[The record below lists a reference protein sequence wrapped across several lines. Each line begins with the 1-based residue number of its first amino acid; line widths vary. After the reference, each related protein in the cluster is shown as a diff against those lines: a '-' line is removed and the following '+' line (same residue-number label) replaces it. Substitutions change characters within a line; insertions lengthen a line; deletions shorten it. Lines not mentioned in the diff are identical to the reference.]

1 MPTNGPVG
9 ERIAIYRR
17 RRGLSQAV
25 LAGLIG
31 RSVSWLSQVERG
43 TRAVDRMSVLIDL
56 SRVLKVDIAELTGQ
70 SFALAPNGGLE
81 PEGLADIRRVLMRY
95 TELPAAI
102 NPGPSTVDAAPDLIQ
117 LRSRVDTAWRLR
129 QASRYGQLGRQ
140 VPDLITQAEQAT
152 QHYQGD
158 DQRTA
163 FALLAETYQVTRAML
178 RKLGDAHLAWIAADR
193 AVRAGRHADNPL
205 LIAVG
210 ARALSQ
216 VFTETGQLDAAL
228 DISLS
233 SAAALE
239 PRLRGNR
246 SGPEGWSVWGALL
259 LTAAVAA
266 ARDNDIGAASDYLRR
281 AGRAADHLHADRNDL
296 WTSFGPTNVAIHGI
310 SAAVELGDVSETIR
324 RAEQVNTTALPADLL
339 ERRAQVFIDLG
350 RAYVQRRDD
359 AAASAV
365 FRQAEELA
373 PEEVHYSVPV
383 REALREML
391 KREHRYTS
399 RELRPLARRTGI
411 ISS

>member
-43 TRAVDRMSVLIDL
+43 IRAVDRMSVLIDL
-56 SRVLKVDIAELTGQ
+56 SRALKVDISELTGQ
-70 SFALAPNGGLE
+70 PFALAPNGGLE

-95 TELPAAI
+95 SQLPAAI
-102 NPGPSTVDAAPDLIQ
+102 KPAPSTVTAPPDLAR

-140 VPDLITQAEQAT
+140 IANLIADAEQAT
-152 QHYQGD
+152 QYYHGD
-158 DQRTA
+158 EQRLA
-163 FALLAETYQVTRAML
+163 FALLAETYQVARAML
-178 RKLGDAHLAWIAADR
+178 RKLGDGHLAWIAADR
-193 AVRAGRHADNPL
+193 AVQAGRHAENPL
-205 LIAVG
+205 LVAVG

-239 PRLRGNR
+239 PRLRENS
-246 SGPEGWSVWGALL
+246 SGPEAWSVWGALL
-259 LTAAVAA
+259 LTAALAA
-266 ARDNDIGAASDYLRR
+266 ARDNDIGAAWGYLRR
-281 AGRAADHLHADRNDL
+281 AGRAADRLHADRNDL

-310 SAAVELGDVSETIR
+310 SVAVELGDVAETIR
-324 RAEQVNTTALPADLL
+324 RAEQVNTAPLPADLL
-339 ERRAQVFIDLG
+339 ERRANVFIDLG

-359 AAASAV
+359 AAATAV

-373 PEEVHYSVPV
+373 AEEVHYSVPV

-391 KREHRYTS
+391 KREHRYATP
-399 RELRPLARRTGI
+399 ELRPLAQRTGV
-411 ISS
+411 IS

>member
-70 SFALAPNGGLE
+70 PFALAPNGGLE
-81 PEGLADIRRVLMRY
+81 PAGLADIRRVLMRY
-95 TELPAAI
+95 AQLPEVI
-102 NPGPSTVDAAPDLIQ
+102 NPGPSTTASAADLTH
-117 LRSRVDTAWRLR
+117 LRSRVDKAWRLR
-129 QASRYGQLGRQ
+129 QASRYGQLGPRIA
-140 VPDLITQAEQAT
+140 DLVADAEQAT
-152 QHYQGD
+152 QQYRGD
-158 DQRTA
+158 EQRTA
-163 FALLAETYQVTRAML
+163 FTLLAETYQVARAML
-178 RKLGDAHLAWIAADR
+178 RKLGDTHLAWIAADR
-193 AVRAGRHADNPL
+193 AVHAGRYAENPL
-205 LIAVG
+205 LVAVG

-216 VFTETGQLDAAL
+216 VFTEGGQLDAAL

-239 PRLRGNR
+239 PRLRGDR
-246 SGPEGWSVWGALL
+246 SGPEGWSVWGALM
-259 LTAAVAA
+259 LTAALAA
-266 ARDNDIGAASDYLRR
+266 SRDNDVGATWDYLRR
-281 AGRAADHLHADRNDL
+281 AERAAEHLGTDRNDL
-296 WTSFGPTNVAIHGI
+296 WTSFGPTNVAIHGV
-310 SAAVELGDVSETIR
+310 SVTVELGDVAETIE
-324 RAEQVNTTALPADLL
+324 RAERINTATLPAALL
-339 ERRAQVFIDLG
+339 ERRSNVFIDLG

-359 AAASAV
+359 AAATAV

-391 KREHRYTS
+391 KREHRYATP
-399 RELRPLARRTGI
+399 ELRPLALRTGI
-411 ISS
+411 IS

>member
-25 LAGLIG
+25 LSGLIG

-70 SFALAPNGGLE
+70 PFALAPNGGLE

-102 NPGPSTVDAAPDLIQ
+102 NPGPSTIDTSPDLIQ
-117 LRSRVDTAWRLR
+117 LRSGVDTAWRLR
-129 QASRYGQLGRQ
+129 QASRYAQLGHQ
-140 VPDLITQAEQAT
+140 VPDLITRAEQAT
-152 QHYQGD
+152 QHYQGHE
-158 DQRTA
+158 QRAA

-193 AVRAGRHADNPL
+193 AVRAGRHAESPL

-239 PRLRGNR
+239 PSLRGDR
-246 SGPEGWSVWGALL
+246 SGPQGWSVWGALL
-259 LTAAVAA
+259 LTAAIAA
-266 ARDNDIGAASDYLRR
+266 ARDNDIGAASDYLRQ
-281 AGRAADHLHADRNDL
+281 ASRAADHLHADRNDL
-296 WTSFGPTNVAIHGI
+296 WTSFGPTGVAIHGI
-310 SAAVELGDVSETIR
+310 SVAVELGDVTETIR
-324 RAEQVNTTALPADLL
+324 LAEQVNTTPLPADLL

-359 AAASAV
+359 AAATTV

-391 KREHRYTS
+391 KREHRYATP
-399 RELRPLARRTGI
+399 ELRPLARRTGI
-411 ISS
+411 IS

>member
-1 MPTNGPVG
+1 
-9 ERIAIYRR
+9 
-17 RRGLSQAV
+17 
-25 LAGLIG
+25 
-31 RSVSWLSQVERG
+31 
-43 TRAVDRMSVLIDL
+43 MSVLIDL

-70 SFALAPNGGLE
+70 PFALAPNGGLE

-95 TELPAAI
+95 AQLPAAI
-102 NPGPSTVDAAPDLIQ
+102 SSGPGTVTAPPDVVR

-140 VPDLITQAEQAT
+140 IANLIADAEQAT
-152 QHYQGD
+152 QYYHGD
-158 DQRTA
+158 EQRTA
-163 FALLAETYQVTRAML
+163 FALLAETYQVARAML
-178 RKLGDAHLAWIAADR
+178 RKLGDGDLAWIAADR
-193 AVRAGRHADNPL
+193 AVQAGRQAENPL
-205 LIAVG
+205 LVAVG

-239 PRLRGNR
+239 PRLRQDR

-259 LTAAVAA
+259 LTAALAA
-266 ARDNDIGAASDYLRR
+266 ARDNDIGAAWGYLRR
-281 AGRAADHLHADRNDL
+281 AGRAADRIRADRNDL

-310 SAAVELGDVSETIR
+310 AVAVELGDVPETIR
-324 RAEQVNTTALPADLL
+324 RAEQVNTTILPADLL
-339 ERRAQVFIDLG
+339 ERRASVFIDLG

-359 AAASAV
+359 AAATAV

-391 KREHRYTS
+391 KREHRYATP
-399 RELRPLARRTGI
+399 ELRPLARRTGI
-411 ISS
+411 IS

>member
-1 MPTNGPVG
+1 
-9 ERIAIYRR
+9 
-17 RRGLSQAV
+17 
-25 LAGLIG
+25 
-31 RSVSWLSQVERG
+31 
-43 TRAVDRMSVLIDL
+43 MSVLIDL

-70 SFALAPNGGLE
+70 PFALAPNGGLE

-102 NPGPSTVDAAPDLIQ
+102 NPGPGTVTTAPDLTQ

-129 QASRYGQLGRQ
+129 QASRYAQLGHQ

-152 QHYQGD
+152 QHYRGD
-158 DQRTA
+158 DQRAA

-193 AVRAGRHADNPL
+193 AVRAGRHAESPL

-239 PRLRGNR
+239 PTLRGDR
-246 SGPEGWSVWGALL
+246 SGPQGWSVWGALL
-259 LTAAVAA
+259 LTAAIAA

-281 AGRAADHLHADRNDL
+281 ASRAADHLHADRNDL

-310 SAAVELGDVSETIR
+310 SVAVELGDVTETIR

-359 AAASAV
+359 AAATTV

-391 KREHRYTS
+391 KREHRYATP
-399 RELRPLARRTGI
+399 ELRPLARRTGI
-411 ISS
+411 IS

>member
-25 LAGLIG
+25 LSGLIG

-70 SFALAPNGGLE
+70 PFALAPNGGLE

-102 NPGPSTVDAAPDLIQ
+102 NPGPSTIDTSPDLIQ
-117 LRSRVDTAWRLR
+117 LRSGVDTAWRLR
-129 QASRYGQLGRQ
+129 QASRYAQLGHQ
-140 VPDLITQAEQAT
+140 VPDLITRAEQAT
-152 QHYQGD
+152 QHYQGHE
-158 DQRTA
+158 QRAA

-193 AVRAGRHADNPL
+193 AVRAGRHAESPL

-239 PRLRGNR
+239 PSLRGDR
-246 SGPEGWSVWGALL
+246 SGPQGWSVWGALL
-259 LTAAVAA
+259 LTAALAA

-310 SAAVELGDVSETIR
+310 SVTVELGDVSETIR
-324 RAEQVNTTALPADLL
+324 RAEQVNTTSLPADLR

-359 AAASAV
+359 AAATTV

-391 KREHRYTS
+391 KREHRYATP
-399 RELRPLARRTGI
+399 ELRPLARRTGI
-411 ISS
+411 IS

>member
-70 SFALAPNGGLE
+70 PFALAPNGGLE

-102 NPGPSTVDAAPDLIQ
+102 NPGPGTVATAPDLTQ

-129 QASRYGQLGRQ
+129 QASRYAQLGHQ

-152 QHYQGD
+152 QHYRGD
-158 DQRTA
+158 DQRAA

-193 AVRAGRHADNPL
+193 AVRAGRHAESPL

-239 PRLRGNR
+239 PTLRGDR
-246 SGPEGWSVWGALL
+246 SGPQGWSVWGALL
-259 LTAAVAA
+259 LTAAIAA

-281 AGRAADHLHADRNDL
+281 ASRAADHLHADRNDL

-310 SAAVELGDVSETIR
+310 SVAVELGDVTETIR
-324 RAEQVNTTALPADLL
+324 RAEQVNTTTLPADLL

-359 AAASAV
+359 AAATTV

-391 KREHRYTS
+391 KREHRYATP
-399 RELRPLARRTGI
+399 ELRPLARRTGI
-411 ISS
+411 IS

>member
-70 SFALAPNGGLE
+70 PFALAPNGGLE

-102 NPGPSTVDAAPDLIQ
+102 NPGPGTIDTSPDLIQ
-117 LRSRVDTAWRLR
+117 LRSGVDTAWRLR
-129 QASRYGQLGRQ
+129 QASRYAQLGHQ
-140 VPDLITQAEQAT
+140 VPDLITRAEQAT
-152 QHYQGD
+152 QHYRGD
-158 DQRTA
+158 DQRAA

-178 RKLGDAHLAWIAADR
+178 RKLGDGHLAWIAADR
-193 AVRAGRHADNPL
+193 AVRAGRHAESPL

-239 PRLRGNR
+239 PSLRGDR
-246 SGPEGWSVWGALL
+246 SGPQGWSVWGALL
-259 LTAAVAA
+259 LTAAIAA

-281 AGRAADHLHADRNDL
+281 ASRAADHLHADRNDL

-310 SAAVELGDVSETIR
+310 SVAVELGDVTETIR
-324 RAEQVNTTALPADLL
+324 RAEQVNTTTLPADLR

-359 AAASAV
+359 AAATTV

-391 KREHRYTS
+391 KREHRYATP
-399 RELRPLARRTGI
+399 ELRPLARRTGI
-411 ISS
+411 IS

>member
-70 SFALAPNGGLE
+70 PFALAPNGGLE
-81 PEGLADIRRVLMRY
+81 PEGLTDIRRVLMRY

-102 NPGPSTVDAAPDLIQ
+102 NPGPSTIDIAPDLTQ
-117 LRSRVDTAWRLR
+117 LRSGVDTAWRLR
-129 QASRYGQLGRQ
+129 QASRYAQLGHQ
-140 VPDLITQAEQAT
+140 LPDLITRAEQAT
-152 QHYQGD
+152 QHYGGN
-158 DQRTA
+158 DQRAA

-178 RKLGDAHLAWIAADR
+178 RKLGDTHLAWIAADR
-193 AVRAGRHADNPL
+193 AVRAGRHAESPL

-216 VFTETGQLDAAL
+216 VFTETGQTDAAL

-239 PRLRGNR
+239 PTLRGNR
-246 SGPEGWSVWGALL
+246 SGPQGWSVWGALL
-259 LTAAVAA
+259 LTAAIAA

-281 AGRAADHLHADRNDL
+281 ASRAADHLHADRNDL

-310 SAAVELGDVSETIR
+310 SVAVELGDVTETIR
-324 RAEQVNTTALPADLL
+324 RAEQVNTTALPADLR

-359 AAASAV
+359 AAATTV

-391 KREHRYTS
+391 KREHRYTTP
-399 RELRPLARRTGI
+399 ELRPLARRTGV
-411 ISS
+411 IS

>member
-70 SFALAPNGGLE
+70 PFALAPNGGLE

-102 NPGPSTVDAAPDLIQ
+102 NPGPGTVTTSPDLIQ
-117 LRSRVDTAWRLR
+117 LRSGVDTAWRLR
-129 QASRYGQLGRQ
+129 QASRYAQLGHQ

-158 DQRTA
+158 DQRAA

-193 AVRAGRHADNPL
+193 AVRAGRHAESPL

-239 PRLRGNR
+239 PTLRGDR
-246 SGPEGWSVWGALL
+246 SGPQGWSVWGALL
-259 LTAAVAA
+259 LTAAIAA

-281 AGRAADHLHADRNDL
+281 ASRAADHLHADRNDL

-310 SAAVELGDVSETIR
+310 SVAVELGDVTETIR
-324 RAEQVNTTALPADLL
+324 RAEQVNTTSLPADLR

-359 AAASAV
+359 AAATTV

-391 KREHRYTS
+391 KREHRYATP
-399 RELRPLARRTGI
+399 ELRPLARRTGI
-411 ISS
+411 IS

>member
-25 LAGLIG
+25 LSGLIG

-70 SFALAPNGGLE
+70 PFALAPNGGLE

-102 NPGPSTVDAAPDLIQ
+102 NPGPSTIDTSPDLIQ
-117 LRSRVDTAWRLR
+117 LRSGVDTAWRLR
-129 QASRYGQLGRQ
+129 QASRYAQLGHQ
-140 VPDLITQAEQAT
+140 IPNLITQAEQAT

-158 DQRTA
+158 DQRAA
-163 FALLAETYQVTRAML
+163 FALLAEAYQVTRAML

-193 AVRAGRHADNPL
+193 AVRAGRHAESPL

-239 PRLRGNR
+239 PSLRGDR
-246 SGPEGWSVWGALL
+246 SGPQGWSVWGALL
-259 LTAAVAA
+259 LTAALAA

-296 WTSFGPTNVAIHGI
+296 WTSFGPTSVAIHGI
-310 SAAVELGDVSETIR
+310 SVTVELGDVSETIR
-324 RAEQVNTTALPADLL
+324 RAEQVNTTSLPADLR

-359 AAASAV
+359 AAATTV

-391 KREHRYTS
+391 KREHRYATP
-399 RELRPLARRTGI
+399 ELRPLARRTGI
-411 ISS
+411 IS

>member
-17 RRGLSQAV
+17 RRGLSQTV

-56 SRVLKVDIAELTGQ
+56 SRALKVDIAELTGQ
-70 SFALAPNGGLE
+70 PFALAPNGGLE

-95 TELPAAI
+95 AELPSAI
-102 NPGPSTVDAAPDLIQ
+102 NPSPSTVSAPPDLIQ
-117 LRSRVDTAWRLR
+117 LRSRVETAWRLR

-140 VPDLITQAEQAT
+140 IANLITDAEQAT

-158 DQRTA
+158 EQRTA
-163 FALLAETYQVTRAML
+163 FALLAETYQVARAML

-193 AVRAGRHADNPL
+193 AVQAGRHADSPL
-205 LIAVG
+205 LVAVG

-228 DISLS
+228 EISLS

-239 PRLRGNR
+239 PWLRQEGN
-246 SGPEGWSVWGALL
+246 GPEEWSVWGALL
-259 LTAAVAA
+259 LTAALAA

-281 AGRAADHLHADRNDL
+281 AARAADQIHGDRNDL

-310 SAAVELGDVSETIR
+310 SVAVELGDVPETIR
-324 RAEQVNTTALPADLL
+324 RAEQINTTTLPADLL
-339 ERRAQVFIDLG
+339 ERRAQVLIDLG

-373 PEEVHYSVPV
+373 AEEVHYSVPV

-391 KREHRYTS
+391 KREHRYATP
-399 RELRPLARRTGI
+399 ELRPLAQRTGI
-411 ISS
+411 IP

>member
-17 RRGLSQAV
+17 RRGLSQTV

-70 SFALAPNGGLE
+70 PFALAPNGGLE

-102 NPGPSTVDAAPDLIQ
+102 NPGPSTIDTSPDLIQ
-117 LRSRVDTAWRLR
+117 LRSGVDTAWRLR
-129 QASRYGQLGRQ
+129 QASRYAQLGRQ
-140 VPDLITQAEQAT
+140 VPDLITRAEQAT
-152 QHYQGD
+152 QHYQGNE
-158 DQRTA
+158 QRAA

-193 AVRAGRHADNPL
+193 AVQAGRHAENPL

-239 PRLRGNR
+239 PALRGDR
-246 SGPEGWSVWGALL
+246 SGPQGWSVWGALL
-259 LTAAVAA
+259 LTAALAA

-281 AGRAADHLHADRNDL
+281 ASRAADHLHADRNDL

-310 SAAVELGDVSETIR
+310 SVAVELGDVTETIR
-324 RAEQVNTTALPADLL
+324 RAEQVNTNSLPADLR

-359 AAASAV
+359 AAATAV

-391 KREHRYTS
+391 KREHRYATP
-399 RELRPLARRTGI
+399 ELRPLARRTGI
-411 ISS
+411 IS

>member
-56 SRVLKVDIAELTGQ
+56 SRVLKVEIAELTGQ
-70 SFALAPNGGLE
+70 PFALAPNGGLE

-102 NPGPSTVDAAPDLIQ
+102 NPGPGTAATATDLIH
-117 LRSRVDTAWRLR
+117 LRSQVDTAWRLR
-129 QASRYGQLGRQ
+129 QASHYAQLGRQ
-140 VPDLITQAEQAT
+140 IANLITDAERAAQYY
-152 QHYQGD
+152 HGD
-158 DQRTA
+158 EQRIA

-178 RKLGDAHLAWIAADR
+178 RKLGDTHLAWIAADR
-193 AVRAGRHADNPL
+193 AVRAGRQADNPL

-216 VFTETGQLDAAL
+216 VFTETGQLDVAL
-228 DISLS
+228 DISLG

-239 PRLRGNR
+239 PRLRDDRG
-246 SGPEGWSVWGALL
+246 GPEGWSVWGALL
-259 LTAAVAA
+259 LTAALAA
-266 ARDNDIGAASDYLRR
+266 ARDNDIGAAWDYLRQ
-281 AGRAADHLHADRNDL
+281 AERAANRIHADRNDL

-310 SAAVELGDVSETIR
+310 SVAVELGDVPETIR
-324 RAEQVNTTALPADLL
+324 RAEQISTATLPADLL
-339 ERRAQVFIDLG
+339 ERRAQVLTDLG

-359 AAASAV
+359 AAATAV
-365 FRQAEELA
+365 FRQAEDLA

-391 KREHRYTS
+391 KREHRYATP
-399 RELRPLARRTGI
+399 ELRPLARRTGI
-411 ISS
+411 IP

>member
-1 MPTNGPVG
+1 M
-9 ERIAIYRR
+9 
-17 RRGLSQAV
+17 

-70 SFALAPNGGLE
+70 PFALAPNGGLE
-81 PEGLADIRRVLMRY
+81 PAGLADIRRVLMQYRQ
-95 TELPAAI
+95 LPAAI
-102 NPGPSTVDAAPDLIQ
+102 SPSPRAVTSAPDLAQ

-140 VPDLITQAEQAT
+140 IANLVADAEQAS
-152 QHYQGD
+152 QSYHGD
-158 DQRTA
+158 EQRTA
-163 FALLAETYQVTRAML
+163 FALLAETYQVARAML
-178 RKLGDAHLAWIAADR
+178 RKLGDAQLAWIAADR
-193 AVRAGRHADNPL
+193 AVQAGRHADNPL
-205 LIAVG
+205 LVAVG

-239 PRLRGNR
+239 PQLREDRG
-246 SGPEGWSVWGALL
+246 GPQGWSVWGALL
-259 LTAAVAA
+259 LTAALAA
-266 ARDNDIGAASDYLRR
+266 ARDNDIGAAWDYLRR
-281 AGRAADHLHADRNDL
+281 ARQAADRIRADRNDL
-296 WTSFGPTNVAIHGI
+296 WTSFGPTNVAIHGV
-310 SAAVELGDVSETIR
+310 SVAVELGDVAETIR
-324 RAEQVNTTALPADLL
+324 LAEQVNTTTLPADLL
-339 ERRAQVFIDLG
+339 ERRANVFIDLG

-359 AAASAV
+359 AAATAV
-365 FRQAEELA
+365 FRQAEALA

-391 KREHRYTS
+391 KREHRYATP
-399 RELRPLARRTGI
+399 ELRPLAQRTGI
-411 ISS
+411 LS

>member
-43 TRAVDRMSVLIDL
+43 IRAVDRMSVLIDL
-56 SRVLKVDIAELTGQ
+56 SRALKVDIAELTGQ
-70 SFALAPNGGLE
+70 PFALAPNGGLE
-81 PEGLADIRRVLMRY
+81 PEGLADVRRVLMRY
-95 TELPAAI
+95 TQLPAAI
-102 NPGPSTVDAAPDLIQ
+102 NPSRGTVTAPPDLAQ

-140 VPDLITQAEQAT
+140 IATLITDAEQAA
-152 QHYQGD
+152 QSFGGD
-158 DQRTA
+158 QQRIA
-163 FALLAETYQVTRAML
+163 FTLLAETYQVARAML
-178 RKLGDAHLAWIAADR
+178 RKLGDANLAWIAADR
-193 AVRAGRHADNPL
+193 AVQAGRQADNPL
-205 LIAVG
+205 LVAVG

-233 SAAALE
+233 NAAALE
-239 PRLRGNR
+239 PRLRGDR

-259 LTAAVAA
+259 LTAALAA
-266 ARDNDIGAASDYLRR
+266 ARDNDIGTAWDYLRR
-281 AGRAADHLHADRNDL
+281 ARAAADRIGADRNDL
-296 WTSFGPTNVAIHGI
+296 WTSFGPTNVAIHAI
-310 SAAVELGDVSETIR
+310 SVAVELGDVTETIR
-324 RAEQVNTTALPADLL
+324 RAEHVNTTILPADLL
-339 ERRAQVFIDLG
+339 ERRANVFIDLG

-359 AAASAV
+359 AAATAV

-391 KREHRYTS
+391 KREHRYATP
-399 RELRPLARRTGI
+399 ELRPLARRTGI
-411 ISS
+411 IS

>member
-25 LAGLIG
+25 LSGLIG

-70 SFALAPNGGLE
+70 PFALAPNGGLE

-102 NPGPSTVDAAPDLIQ
+102 NPGPSTIDTSPDLIQ
-117 LRSRVDTAWRLR
+117 LRSGVDTAWRLR
-129 QASRYGQLGRQ
+129 QASRYAQLGHQ
-140 VPDLITQAEQAT
+140 VPDLITRAEQAT
-152 QHYQGD
+152 QHYQGHE
-158 DQRTA
+158 QRAA

-193 AVRAGRHADNPL
+193 AVRAGRHAESPL

-239 PRLRGNR
+239 PSLRGDR
-246 SGPEGWSVWGALL
+246 SGPQGWSVWGALL
-259 LTAAVAA
+259 LTAAIAA
-266 ARDNDIGAASDYLRR
+266 ARDNDIGAASDYLRQ
-281 AGRAADHLHADRNDL
+281 ASRAADHLHADRNDL

-310 SAAVELGDVSETIR
+310 SVTVELGDVSETIR
-324 RAEQVNTTALPADLL
+324 RAEQVNTTSLPADLR

-359 AAASAV
+359 AAATTV

-391 KREHRYTS
+391 KREHRYATP
-399 RELRPLARRTGI
+399 ELRPLARRTGI
-411 ISS
+411 IS

>member
-70 SFALAPNGGLE
+70 PFALAPNGGLE

-102 NPGPSTVDAAPDLIQ
+102 NPGPGTVTTASDLTQ

-129 QASRYGQLGRQ
+129 QASRYAQLGHQ
-140 VPDLITQAEQAT
+140 VPDLITRAEQAT
-152 QHYQGD
+152 QHYRGD
-158 DQRTA
+158 DQRAA

-193 AVRAGRHADNPL
+193 AVRAGRHAESPL

-228 DISLS
+228 DISLC

-239 PRLRGNR
+239 PTLRGDR
-246 SGPEGWSVWGALL
+246 SGPQGWSVWGALL
-259 LTAAVAA
+259 LTAALAA

-310 SAAVELGDVSETIR
+310 SVAVELGDVTETIR
-324 RAEQVNTTALPADLL
+324 RAEQVNTTPLPADLR

-359 AAASAV
+359 AAATAV

-391 KREHRYTS
+391 KREHRYATP
-399 RELRPLARRTGI
+399 ELRPLARRTGI
-411 ISS
+411 IS

>member
-70 SFALAPNGGLE
+70 PFALAPNGGLE
-81 PEGLADIRRVLMRY
+81 PEGLAGIRRVLMRY

-102 NPGPSTVDAAPDLIQ
+102 NPAPGTVETPPDLIQ
-117 LRSRVDTAWRLR
+117 LQARVNTAWQLR
-129 QASRYGQLGRQ
+129 QASRYAQLGREI
-140 VPDLITQAEQAT
+140 PDLVTQVEEAT
-152 QHYQGD
+152 HHYQD
-158 DQRTA
+158 ADQRTA
-163 FALLAETYQVTRAML
+163 FTLLAETYQVTRAML

-193 AVRAGRHADNPL
+193 AVRAGRHAESPL

-228 DISLS
+228 GISLS

-239 PRLRGNR
+239 PSLKGDR
-246 SGPEGWSVWGALL
+246 SGPQGWSVWGALL

-266 ARDNDIGAASDYLRR
+266 ARDNDIGASWDYLRR

-310 SAAVELGDVSETIR
+310 SIAVELGDVTETIR
-324 RAEQVNTTALPADLL
+324 RAEQVNTTALPANLL

-359 AAASAV
+359 AAATAV
-365 FRQAEELA
+365 FRHAEELA
-373 PEEVHYSVPV
+373 AEEVHYSVPV

-391 KREHRYTS
+391 KREHRYATP
-399 RELRPLARRTGI
+399 ELRPLARRAGI
-411 ISS
+411 IS

>member
-56 SRVLKVDIAELTGQ
+56 SRALKVDIAELTGQ
-70 SFALAPNGGLE
+70 PFSLAPNGGLE

-95 TELPAAI
+95 TQLPAAI
-102 NPGPSTVDAAPDLIQ
+102 SSAPGGVTAAPDLVQ

-140 VPDLITQAEQAT
+140 VANLIADAEQAT
-152 QHYQGD
+152 QSYHGD
-158 DQRTA
+158 EQRLA
-163 FALLAETYQVTRAML
+163 FALLAETYQVARAML
-178 RKLGDAHLAWIAADR
+178 RKLGDGHLAWIAADR
-193 AVRAGRHADNPL
+193 AVQAGRHAENPL
-205 LIAVG
+205 LVAVG

-239 PRLRGNR
+239 PRLRANG
-246 SGPEGWSVWGALL
+246 SSPEGWSVWGALQ
-259 LTAAVAA
+259 LTAALAA
-266 ARDNDIGAASDYLRR
+266 ARDNDTGAAWGHLRQ
-281 AGRAADHLHADRNDL
+281 AGRAADRLHADRNDL

-310 SAAVELGDVSETIR
+310 AVAVELGDVPETIR
-324 RAEQVNTTALPADLL
+324 RAEHVNTAPLPADLL
-339 ERRAQVFIDLG
+339 ERRANVFIDLG

-359 AAASAV
+359 AAATAV

-373 PEEVHYSVPV
+373 PEEVRYSVPV

-391 KREHRYTS
+391 KREHRYATP
-399 RELRPLARRTGI
+399 ELRPLARRTGI
-411 ISS
+411 IS

>member
-25 LAGLIG
+25 LPALIG

-70 SFALAPNGGLE
+70 PFALAPNGGLE

-102 NPGPSTVDAAPDLIQ
+102 NPGPGTVTTAPDLTQ

-129 QASRYGQLGRQ
+129 QASRYAQLGHQ

-152 QHYQGD
+152 QHYRGD
-158 DQRTA
+158 DQRAA

-193 AVRAGRHADNPL
+193 AARAGRHAESPL

-239 PRLRGNR
+239 PTLRGDPAGR
-246 SGPEGWSVWGALL
+246 KDGRYGALYCSRPPSPPPATTTSARPRTTCGEQAGRPITSAP
-259 LTAAVAA
+259 TATTC
-266 ARDNDIGAASDYLRR
+266 GPASDPPMSPST
-281 AGRAADHLHADRNDL
+281 ASQSPSNSA
-296 WTSFGPTNVAIHGI
+296 TSPKPSGGP
-310 SAAVELGDVSETIR
+310 
-324 RAEQVNTTALPADLL
+324 
-339 ERRAQVFIDLG
+339 
-350 RAYVQRRDD
+350 
-359 AAASAV
+359 
-365 FRQAEELA
+365 
-373 PEEVHYSVPV
+373 
-383 REALREML
+383 
-391 KREHRYTS
+391 S
-399 RELRPLARRTGI
+399 RSTPHPFPPTC
-411 ISS
+411 